1 MQIELRGT
9 IGRGEFRAPM
19 DFRVDAG
26 ATVMVRGP
34 NGAGKTTLLRT
45 LAGLDAMADGVVR
58 FGDLVVDDLSSD
70 LFVPAHLRPVA
81 MAFQEPRLFT
91 HLDVL
96 ANVEFGL
103 RCAGIDPA
111 TIRARALEALAA
123 TGAADLAERRPDEL
137 SGGQA
142 QRVGLA
148 RALAPQRPI
157 LLVDEPLS
165 AVDSGVRSELRHL
178 IATQTATTVWVS
190 HADHDA
196 VPSVERVVDLT

>member
-1 MQIELRGT
+1 MAIELAGV
-9 IGRGEFRAPM
+9 IGRGGFRIPM
-19 DFRVDAG
+19 ELHVDSG
-26 ATVMVRGP
+26 ATVIVRGP

-45 LAGLDAMADGVVR
+45 LAGLDALVDGTLR
-58 FGDLVVDDLSSD
+58 LEDQVVDDRGAD
-70 LFVPAHLRPVA
+70 TFVAAHSRPVA

-91 HLDVL
+91 HLDVV
-96 ANVEFGL
+96 ANVAFGL
-103 RCAGIDPA
+103 RWAGLDKPTA
-111 TIRARALEALAA
+111 RARALAALES
-123 TGAADLAERRPDEL
+123 TGALDLAHRRPAEL

-165 AVDSGVRSELRHL
+165 AVDSEVRSELRHL

-196 VPSVERVVDLT
+196 VPSVERVVTLD